1 MSVEMP
7 KAIMVWDVETT
18 GIGIERDRI
27 ISAYAAIF
35 TADGE
40 IVDDFR
46 WIINPG
52 VEIPETA
59 STVHGMTTEWVQ
71 ENGRTDVE
79 RCIREI
85 AGFIDEASMEGY
97 PIVGYN
103 NSYDLSILDREL
115 RRHGAVGLDTG
126 LSKLTQYFD
135 PIVYDRATDKYR
147 KGSRKLMDVAKHYGV
162 QVDEERL
169 HDAEYDVIVTAKL
182 ALILLKNSPY
192 SMDNLQSLQRKWKA
206 EWASGLTEYFART
219 GKTEDNGDRIVVD
232 GSFPWKEKK

>member
-1 MSVEMP
+1 MSELP
-7 KAIMVWDVETT
+7 QAIMVWDVETT
-18 GIGIERDRI
+18 GTDIENDRI
-27 ISAYAAIF
+27 LTAYAAVF
-35 TADGE
+35 TPDGE
-40 IVDDFR
+40 IQDDRR

-52 VEIPETA
+52 VEVPEGA
-59 STVHGMTTEWVQ
+59 SDVHGMTTQWIQ

-79 RCIREI
+79 RCIWEI

-115 RRHGAVGLDTG
+115 RRHRAVGLDVG

-135 PIVYDRATDKYR
+135 PIVYDRAVDKYR

-169 HDAEYDVIVTAKL
+169 HDAEYDVIVTAQL
-182 ALILLKNSPY
+182 ALILLKKSPH
-192 SMDNLQSLQRKWKA
+192 SMDELQSLQRKWKSK
-206 EWASGLTEYFART
+206 WASGLTEYFART

-232 GSFPWKEKK
+232 GSFPWKEWE